1 MHDSIQLR
9 LRLIPR
15 RRRRRPERLY
25 VLARLIT
32 PRTGKSLLLA
42 SQRSRIRPRPK
53 ISLRE
58 ISGTSGA
65 RRWLGRSDLARR
77 RPPVGSLPNVSTCV
91 PSRPSCGFS
100 VASCQPMPWLAGRM
114 PSLVSYLREITS
126 AVSMR
131 ARSPEHE
138 TCPMKQA
145 ERYASEAPV
154 TSSGRLRRLQLGTLK
169 QSWKDGFTRHRRVSP
184 AVLTQLGAEY
194 EVRLRRPPDSLGD
207 RAPTE
212 SGRRKSPPQSG
223 RSSLGSLVRL
233 FASPASRLPYR
244 VGELG
249 DCRQR
254 RSAAWKGAPDPRHD
268 ACRAW
273 SSGLPRNVRE

>member
-15 RRRRRPERLY
+15 RCRRRPERLY
-25 VLARLIT
+25 FFARLIT

-42 SQRSRIRPRPK
+42 SQRSTIRPSPR

-58 ISGTSGA
+58 IWGTCGA
-65 RRWLGRSDLARR
+65 QRWLGRSDRARR
-77 RPPVGSLPNVSTCV
+77 RPLVGSLPSVSTCV

-114 PSLVSYLREITS
+114 PSLVRHLREITS

-145 ERYASEAPV
+145 ERDTSEAPV

-169 QSWKDGFTRHRRVSP
+169 QSWTDGITRHRRVSP
-184 AVLTQLGAEY
+184 AVVTQLGAEH
-194 EVRLRRPPDSLGD
+194 ETRLRTPPDS
-207 RAPTE
+207 
-212 SGRRKSPPQSG
+212 
-223 RSSLGSLVRL
+223 
-233 FASPASRLPYR
+233 
-244 VGELG
+244 
-249 DCRQR
+249 
-254 RSAAWKGAPDPRHD
+254 
-268 ACRAW
+268 
-273 SSGLPRNVRE
+273 